1 LATVKKKR
9 RIIMAN
15 KKQETPNEEPK
26 VTKLPM
32 DEESFDA
39 LIKENE
45 KIGEELDA
53 ALAAGAAVKTEL
65 DEEKDRYLRLMAE
78 YDNYKRRTQREKT
91 QIYSDAKA
99 DTLTAFLPMI
109 DNLKRAAASPADDGA
124 AMKKGVEMILTQA
137 AEILTGC
144 GIEEIEAL
152 GQPFDPTVHN
162 AVLHIDD
169 ENYGEQE
176 VVEVFE
182 TGYKIGDKVIRHAM
196 VKVAN

>member
-1 LATVKKKR
+1 
-9 RIIMAN
+9 MAN
-15 KKQETPNEEPK
+15 KKKETPNEEPK

-45 KIGEELDA
+45 KISEELDA
-53 ALAAGAAVKTEL
+53 ALAAGASVKKEL

-78 YDNYKRRTQREKT
+78 YDNYKKRTQREKT

-109 DNLKRAAASPADDGA
+109 DNLKRAAASPTDDGA
-124 AMKKGVEMILTQA
+124 AMKKGVDMILTQA

-152 GQPFDPTVHN
+152 GKPFDPTVHN

-169 ENYGEQE
+169 GSFGEQE

>member
-1 LATVKKKR
+1 
-9 RIIMAN
+9 MAN

-53 ALAAGAAVKTEL
+53 ALAAGAAVKKEL

-99 DTLTAFLPMI
+99 DALTAFLPMI

>member
-1 LATVKKKR
+1 
-9 RIIMAN
+9 MAN

-53 ALAAGAAVKTEL
+53 ALAAGAAVKKEL

-99 DTLTAFLPMI
+99 DALTAFLPMI

-137 AEILTGC
+137 TEILTGC

-152 GQPFDPTVHN
+152 GKPFDPTVHN

-169 ENYGEQE
+169 ENFGEQE

>member
-1 LATVKKKR
+1 
-9 RIIMAN
+9 MAN
-15 KKQETPNEEPK
+15 KKQDAPNEEPK

-53 ALAAGAAVKTEL
+53 ALAAGAAVKKEL

-78 YDNYKRRTQREKT
+78 YDNYKKRTQREKT

-99 DTLTAFLPMI
+99 DALTVFLPMI
-109 DNLKRAAASPADDGA
+109 DNLKRAAASPAEDGA
-124 AMKKGVEMILTQA
+124 AMKKGVEMILNQTS
-137 AEILTGC
+137 EILTQC

-152 GQPFDPTVHN
+152 GKPFDPTVHN

-169 ENYGEQE
+169 ENFGEQE

-182 TGYKIGDKVIRHAM
+182 AGYKIGDKVIRHAM

>member
-1 LATVKKKR
+1 
-9 RIIMAN
+9 MAN

-53 ALAAGAAVKTEL
+53 ALAAGAAVKKEL

-99 DTLTAFLPMI
+99 DALTAFLPMI

-124 AMKKGVEMILTQA
+124 AMK
-137 AEILTGC
+137 
-144 GIEEIEAL
+144 
-152 GQPFDPTVHN
+152 
-162 AVLHIDD
+162 
-169 ENYGEQE
+169 
-176 VVEVFE
+176 
-182 TGYKIGDKVIRHAM
+182 
-196 VKVAN
+196 

>member
-1 LATVKKKR
+1 
-9 RIIMAN
+9 MAN
-15 KKQETPNEEPK
+15 NKNADRPQVTP
-26 VTKLPM
+26 LPM
-32 DEESFDA
+32 DEESFNA

-53 ALAAGAAVKTEL
+53 ALAAGVEVKKQL

-78 YDNYKRRTQREKT
+78 YDNYKKRTQREKAQT
-91 QIYSDAKA
+91 YSDAKA

-109 DNLKRAAASPADDGA
+109 DNLKRAAASPANDGEG
-124 AMKKGVEMILTQA
+124 MKKGVEMILVQA
-137 AEILTGC
+137 AEILKQC

-152 GQPFDPTVHN
+152 GKPFDPTVHN

-169 ENYGEQE
+169 ESFGEQE

>member
-1 LATVKKKR
+1 
-9 RIIMAN
+9 MAN
-15 KKQETPNEEPK
+15 KKNETPNEEPK

-53 ALAAGAAVKTEL
+53 ALAAGAEVKKQL

-78 YDNYKRRTQREKT
+78 YDNYKKRTQREKT

-109 DNLKRAAASPADDGA
+109 DNLKRAAASPTSDGEG
-124 AMKKGVEMILTQA
+124 MKKGVEMILTQA
-137 AEILTGC
+137 AEILKNC

-162 AVLHIDD
+162 AVLHVDD
-169 ENYGEQE
+169 EAYGEQE

-182 TGYKIGDKVIRHAM
+182 TGYRIGDKVIRHAM